1 MSDIKYMEVST
12 NKEFKGFKKVTA
24 AVFDENVAI
33 MAEDLYYRSPHRDK
47 NIFFVA
53 YDVKEEKY
61 VGVLS
66 LLHTPVQY
74 EEVTLKAAEYAI
86 AGTLEE

>member
-1 MSDIKYMEVST
+1 MGFLTCGIFYLQENLRRNKLIMSNIKYMEVKT
-12 NKEFKGFKKVTA
+12 NKDF
-24 AVFDENVAI
+24 
-33 MAEDLYYRSPHRDK
+33 K

-53 YDVKEEKY
+53 YDMKEEKY

-66 LLHTPVQY
+66 LLHTPLQY

-86 AGTLEE
+86 AGTLEEYPGPC